1 MYNGKALDV
10 VADFGYLG
18 MTFDCK
24 GKFFKARSA
33 LIEQARRASFAV
45 IKKIKEIQ
53 STCRSTV
60 KIIRSHDCSNSSL
73 RLRNLGI

>member
-45 IKKIKEIQ
+45 IKKSRKF
-53 STCRSTV
+53 
-60 KIIRSHDCSNSSL
+60 SL
-73 RLRNLGI
+73 PVDLQLKLFDHLIAPILLYG